1 MFEDRSTLIDAL
13 KNPMNIA
20 SMALDEIE
28 QRLGGDRIVADPNTP
43 FCHLLEFGS
52 SVSAEVINAIDDK
65 FPSLY
70 AKRAR
75 TMDEL
80 YTHMSDFD
88 YLRIYSTPAMTQ
100 LRMYLAKKYLKDAA
114 IKYNDNYRKITIPR
128 DTVFIIGKY
137 NFGMYYPIDIL
148 INSYTDTFTVVY
160 DANEAN
166 PLHTLSK
173 NVIDKFDI
181 TYDDLEYLVIDFPIY
196 QFAKSTVVESL
207 VAETGYTK
215 KIQYNDDFYALRI
228 FSYRDGKYTELSQV
242 QTHVV
247 YDSDKPT
254 ALIRVLPD
262 EHKVKIII
270 PQIYFNKNMMGS
282 KILIEIYTTVG
293 KLNIDT
299 TDMDTTSVG
308 VIYNTDPRSD
318 ATYSQPLKNMP
329 YDNVLQVSGTH
340 IAGGTNAIGVD
351 SLRKRIVDDT
361 LHEKV
366 LITEQELSVYLND
379 NDFYVKKYIDNVTDR
394 IYHAYRVIRDDDGS
408 VIPSLQVDMLFSG
421 KYATDNQHA
430 SFLYHSSDNSITV
443 LPSAIFEYDA
453 DNNCAIP
460 LDNTQ
465 ITELGGLTKAQLAE
479 KLNTKHYLR
488 SPYYLRISA
497 GTLYPR
503 ADSFDLRLPKVNR
516 TIFVEDNYELASKL
530 LSFGAVIAHDTIG
543 NYTVT
548 FTVTKSD
555 DLQSVAREDIAIYAM
570 VKSNDNRWVGTE
582 CTYVETNDNLGND
595 VYSFDIPTNY
605 HLTLKNEIGVTY
617 LSYDTEYNE
626 PEHLIDLTSNF
637 YLVFMV
643 ARTAL
648 PNVVEPTDTLIE
660 GVPDYLK
667 NMYVG
672 VSRQYFNI
680 TLGECLNDVIKNNIE
695 IAVSKEG
702 YATYDEDVP
711 ARYAQDIYATDAD
724 GYLQTTTTEDGK
736 LQLTKL
742 HEVGE
747 IITKDNGRVVYEHR
761 KGDYIRD
768 ENGEPIVVVSSD
780 VIYYVDMMF
789 IDAKMFFSDRSSEQT
804 FQDNLYTTLNGYLA
818 IIRNLQTELLERTE
832 IYFKCV
838 KSVGQAK
845 INLGD
850 GITSTEDIEMS
861 FRIVCYVPS
870 YVKKDETIQ
879 KNITDMTC
887 NAIETAIN
895 SKTISMLDIFE
906 SVKSKMSD
914 YIDHF
919 DLLGINDSV
928 NLQTFVILDE
938 DSQPSIRRVLVLT
951 EDKVLSLKK
960 QIDISFVAL
969 ESNTSTSTYTA

>member
-1 MFEDRSTLIDAL
+1 M
-13 KNPMNIA
+13 
-20 SMALDEIE
+20 
-28 QRLGGDRIVADPNTP
+28 
-43 FCHLLEFGS
+43 
-52 SVSAEVINAIDDK
+52 
-65 FPSLY
+65 
-70 AKRAR
+70 
-75 TMDEL
+75 
-80 YTHMSDFD
+80 
-88 YLRIYSTPAMTQ
+88 
-100 LRMYLAKKYLKDAA
+100 
-114 IKYNDNYRKITIPR
+114 
-128 DTVFIIGKY
+128 
-137 NFGMYYPIDIL
+137 
-148 INSYTDTFTVVY
+148 
-160 DANEAN
+160 
-166 PLHTLSK
+166 
-173 NVIDKFDI
+173 
-181 TYDDLEYLVIDFPIY
+181 
-196 QFAKSTVVESL
+196 
-207 VAETGYTK
+207 
-215 KIQYNDDFYALRI
+215 
-228 FSYRDGKYTELSQV
+228 
-242 QTHVV
+242 
-247 YDSDKPT
+247 
-254 ALIRVLPD
+254 
-262 EHKVKIII
+262 
-270 PQIYFNKNMMGS
+270 
-282 KILIEIYTTVG
+282 
-293 KLNIDT
+293 
-299 TDMDTTSVG
+299 
-308 VIYNTDPRSD
+308 
-318 ATYSQPLKNMP
+318 
-329 YDNVLQVSGTH
+329 
-340 IAGGTNAIGVD
+340 
-351 SLRKRIVDDT
+351 
-361 LHEKV
+361 
-366 LITEQELSVYLND
+366 
-379 NDFYVKKYIDNVTDR
+379 
-394 IYHAYRVIRDDDGS
+394 
-408 VIPSLQVDMLFSG
+408 
-421 KYATDNQHA
+421 
-430 SFLYHSSDNSITV
+430 
-443 LPSAIFEYDA
+443 
-453 DNNCAIP
+453 
-460 LDNTQ
+460 
-465 ITELGGLTKAQLAE
+465 
-479 KLNTKHYLR
+479 
-488 SPYYLRISA
+488 
-497 GTLYPR
+497 
-503 ADSFDLRLPKVNR
+503 
-516 TIFVEDNYELASKL
+516 
-530 LSFGAVIAHDTIG
+530 SFGAVIAHDTIG

-648 PNVVEPTDTLIE
+648 PNIVEPTDTLIE

-711 ARYAQDIYATDAD
+711 ARYAQDVYATDAD

-789 IDAKMFFSDRSSEQT
+789 IDAKMFFSDRSSEQN
-804 FQDNLYTTLNGYLA
+804 FQDKLYITLNGYLA

-960 QIDISFVAL
+960 LIDISFVAL

>member
-196 QFAKSTVVESL
+196 QFAKSTIVESL

-299 TDMDTTSVG
+299 TDMDTASVG

-408 VIPSLQVDMLFSG
+408 VIPSLQVDMLFNG

-430 SFLYHSSDNSITV
+430 SFLYHSSDNSVTV

-555 DLQSVAREDIAIYAM
+555 DLQSVAREDISIYAM

-617 LSYDTEYNE
+617 LSYDTEYSE

-643 ARTAL
+643 ARTTL
-648 PNVVEPTDTLIE
+648 PSIVEPTDTLIE

-711 ARYAQDIYATDAD
+711 ARYAQDVYATDAD

-789 IDAKMFFSDRSSEQT
+789 IDAKMFFSDRSSEQN
-804 FQDNLYTTLNGYLA
+804 FQDKLYTTLNGYLA

>member
-52 SVSAEVINAIDDK
+52 SVSAEVINAMDDK

-196 QFAKSTVVESL
+196 QFAKSTIVESL

-340 IAGGTNAIGVD
+340 IAGGTNAIDVD
-351 SLRKRIVDDT
+351 ILRKRIVDDT

-408 VIPSLQVDMLFSG
+408 VIPSLQVDMLFNG

-430 SFLYHSSDNSITV
+430 SFLYHSGDNSITV

-617 LSYDTEYNE
+617 LSYDTEYSE

-648 PNVVEPTDTLIE
+648 PNIVEPTDTLIE

-711 ARYAQDIYATDAD
+711 ARYAQDVYATDAD

-789 IDAKMFFSDRSSEQT
+789 IDAKMFFSDRSSEQN
-804 FQDNLYTTLNGYLA
+804 FQDKLYITLNGYLA

>member
-160 DANEAN
+160 DANEVN

-196 QFAKSTVVESL
+196 QFAKSTIVESL

-299 TDMDTTSVG
+299 TDMDTASVG

-408 VIPSLQVDMLFSG
+408 VIPSLQVDMLFNG

-595 VYSFDIPTNY
+595 TYSFDIPTNY

-617 LSYDTEYNE
+617 LSYDTEYSE

-648 PNVVEPTDTLIE
+648 PSIVEPTDTLIE

-711 ARYAQDIYATDAD
+711 ARYAQDVYATDAD

-789 IDAKMFFSDRSSEQT
+789 IDAKMFFSDRSSEQN
-804 FQDNLYTTLNGYLA
+804 FQDKLYTTLNGYLA